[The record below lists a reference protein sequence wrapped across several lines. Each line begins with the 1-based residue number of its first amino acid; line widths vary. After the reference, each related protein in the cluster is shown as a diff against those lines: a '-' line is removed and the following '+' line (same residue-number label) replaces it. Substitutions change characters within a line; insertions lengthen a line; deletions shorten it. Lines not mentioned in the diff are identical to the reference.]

1 MGVEV
6 SFAIAPR
13 HNQCKGQTE
22 KDTNSIDMQVAARE
36 SVRSQASPE
45 NVLVVFGGL
54 LLVMLLAALD
64 STIVATALPTIV
76 GEFGGLA
83 HISWVVTAY
92 LLAQTI
98 VTPIY
103 GKLGDLYGRKRV
115 LQVAIVIFLIGSALC
130 GLSQSMSHLIIFRA
144 VQGLGGGGLMVTTQ
158 AVVADVVPPRARG
171 RYQGIFG
178 AAFGFASIA
187 GPLVGG
193 YFTTHWTWRWI
204 FYINLPVG
212 IIALVVLAATLPAQS
227 SYARHA
233 IDYVGAAVLALAL
246 ASVVLVTDLGGAVY
260 SWSSPLM
267 IGLIVT
273 AVAGLI
279 AFVVVERRARE
290 PILPLPLFRT
300 RDVWVTSVV
309 GLIVGFALIGSVTY
323 LPVFLQIVKGL
334 SPTESGLRMVPLMAG
349 TLLTSIIA
357 GQLVSRT
364 GKYKL
369 FPIIGTTIV
378 TISLL
383 LISRMTAE
391 TSTLVAS
398 LYMLLLGLGL
408 GFVMQVL
415 IIAVQ
420 NAVDYRELGVAT
432 SNAILFRFIGGSLGT
447 ALLGAVLAT
456 QLHANVQR
464 LMPGAGTDALNLISP
479 QALAGLTPAVRAAY
493 TEAFVVSLST
503 VFLLAAAISFVG
515 LIFALLLPERP
526 LRETIAAAAESD
538 IGGDI
543 AQTFYMPTDT
553 DSREQL
559 LRGLAVLADRDVR
572 RRYIAS
578 IVTRAGVDLS
588 PTAAW
593 LLVQIE
599 REPDV
604 HVQELG
610 RRGKCDANKLK
621 SATAEL
627 LQESLIA
634 TDSVADVYRLTE
646 PGCETYNRLVTARRE
661 HLAELWPEWSPQKR
675 EEVAQILRRLARE
688 LIPEAG

>member
-1 MGVEV
+1 MQ
-6 SFAIAPR
+6 AAAPADVTSR
-13 HNQCKGQTE
+13 
-22 KDTNSIDMQVAARE
+22 
-36 SVRSQASPE
+36 ASHD

-115 LQVAIVIFLIGSALC
+115 LQFAIVLFLIGSALC
-130 GLSQSMSHLIIFRA
+130 GLSQSMNHLIIFRA

-178 AAFGFASIA
+178 AAFGFASVA

-233 IDYVGAAVLALAL
+233 VDYAGAALLALTL
-246 ASVVLVTDLGGAVY
+246 ASIVLVTDLGGTVY
-260 SWSSPLM
+260 QWSSPLM
-267 IGLIVT
+267 VGLIVI
-273 AVAGLI
+273 AIAGLI
-279 AFVVVERRARE
+279 AFVLVERRARE
-290 PILPLPLFRT
+290 PILPLQLFRV

-334 SPTESGLRMVPLMAG
+334 SPTESGLRMVPLMGG
-349 TLLTSIIA
+349 TLVTSILA

-369 FPIIGTTIV
+369 FPIMGTTIV
-378 TISLL
+378 ALSLL

-391 TSTLVAS
+391 TSMLAAS

-456 QLHANVQR
+456 QLHGHVQR
-464 LMPGAGTDALNLISP
+464 LMPGSAALDLISP
-479 QALAGLTPAVRAAY
+479 QSLAGFSPAVRGAY
-493 TEAFVVSLST
+493 TEAFVASLST
-503 VFLLAAAISFVG
+503 VFLVAAVIAFFG
-515 LIFALLLPERP
+515 LLVTLLLPERP

-538 IGGDI
+538 IGGEI
-543 AQTFYMPTDT
+543 AQTFAMPTDT
-553 DSREQL
+553 GSREQL

-578 IVTRAGVDLS
+578 IVARAGVDLS

-599 REPDV
+599 REPGV
-604 HVQELG
+604 NVNELG
-610 RRGKCDANKLK
+610 RRGKCDATSLK
-621 SATAEL
+621 DGTAEL
-627 LQESLIA
+627 LQKSLIA
-634 TDSVADVYRLTE
+634 AGSVAAVYQLTE
-646 PGCETYNRLVTARRE
+646 AGCEMYNRLVAARRE

-675 EEVAQILRRLARE
+675 EEVAELLRQLVRE
-688 LIPEAG
+688 LIPEAEVA

>member
-1 MGVEV
+1 M
-6 SFAIAPR
+6 AAAAPVDL
-13 HNQCKGQTE
+13 T
-22 KDTNSIDMQVAARE
+22 
-36 SVRSQASPE
+36 SQASHD

-115 LQVAIVIFLIGSALC
+115 LQVAIVIFLVGSALC

-227 SYARHA
+227 SFARHA
-233 IDYVGAAVLALAL
+233 IDYLGAALLAVTL
-246 ASVVLVTDLGGAVY
+246 ASIVLVTDLGGTVY
-260 SWSSPLM
+260 EFSSPLM
-267 IGLIVT
+267 IALIVIS
-273 AVAGLI
+273 VAGLI
-279 AFVVVERRARE
+279 AFVVVERRASE

-349 TLLTSIIA
+349 TLVTSIIA

-364 GKYKL
+364 GKYRL

-378 TISLL
+378 TLSLL

-391 TSTLVAS
+391 TSTLAAS

-420 NAVDYRELGVAT
+420 NAVDYRDLGVAT

-456 QLHANVQR
+456 QLNANVQR
-464 LMPGAGTDALNLISP
+464 LMPGTAALDSISP
-479 QALAGLTPAVRAAY
+479 QALNGLSPALRAAY
-493 TEAFVVSLST
+493 TEAFVASLSS
-503 VFLLAAAISFVG
+503 VFLVAAVISFFG
-515 LIFALLLPERP
+515 LLVALLLPERP
-526 LRETIAAAAESD
+526 LRETIAAAAETD
-538 IGGDI
+538 IGGEI
-543 AQTFYMPTDT
+543 AQTFSMPTDT
-553 DSREQL
+553 DSRKKL

-572 RRYIAS
+572 RRYIAAV
-578 IVTRAGVDLS
+578 VTRSGVDLS
-588 PTAAW
+588 PIAAW

-599 REPDV
+599 RERDIDV
-604 HVQELG
+604 NELC
-610 RRGKCDANKLK
+610 RKGKCDARNLK
-621 SATAEL
+621 TATDEL
-627 LQESLIA
+627 LQKSLIA
-634 TDSVADVYRLTE
+634 GGDVSNVYRLTHE
-646 PGCETYNRLVTARRE
+646 GCKIYNRLVAARRE
-661 HLAELWPEWSPQKR
+661 HLAEMWPEWSPKKR
-675 EEVAQILRRLARE
+675 EEVYEILRRLARE
-688 LIPEAG
+688 LIPEAEAA

>member
-1 MGVEV
+1 MEAAAPVEIT
-6 SFAIAPR
+6 SGTS
-13 HNQCKGQTE
+13 H
-22 KDTNSIDMQVAARE
+22 D
-36 SVRSQASPE
+36 

-227 SYARHA
+227 SFARHA
-233 IDYVGAAVLALAL
+233 IDYLGASLLALTL
-246 ASVVLVTDLGGAVY
+246 ASIVLVTDLGGTVY
-260 SWSSPLM
+260 EFSSPLM
-267 IGLIVT
+267 IALI
-273 AVAGLI
+273 AISVAGLI
-279 AFVVVERRARE
+279 GFILVERRAGE
-290 PILPLPLFRT
+290 PILPLRLFRT

-334 SPTESGLRMVPLMAG
+334 SPTESGLRMVPLMTG
-349 TLLTSIIA
+349 TLVTSIVA

-378 TISLL
+378 TLSLL
-383 LISRMTAE
+383 LISRMTGE
-391 TSTLVAS
+391 TSALAAS

-420 NAVDYRELGVAT
+420 NAVDYRDLGVAT

-456 QLHANVQR
+456 QLNANVQR
-464 LMPGAGTDALNLISP
+464 LMPGTSALDSISP
-479 QALAGLTPAVRAAY
+479 QALAGLSPSLRAAY
-493 TEAFVVSLST
+493 TAAFVASLST
-503 VFLLAAAISFVG
+503 VFLVAAAISFFG
-515 LIFALLLPERP
+515 LVIALLLPERP

-538 IGGDI
+538 IGGEI
-543 AQTFYMPTDT
+543 AQTFSMPTDT
-553 DSREQL
+553 DSRKKL

-572 RRYIAS
+572 RRYIAAV
-578 IVTRAGVDLS
+578 VTRSGVDLS

-599 REPDV
+599 RDRGLDV
-604 HVQELG
+604 NELC
-610 RRGKCDANKLK
+610 RRGKCDPKNLQN
-621 SATAEL
+621 ATADL
-627 LQESLIA
+627 LHKSLIEA
-634 TDSVADVYRLTE
+634 DGVANVYRLTGA
-646 PGCETYNRLVTARRE
+646 GCETYNRLVTARRE
-661 HLAELWPEWSPQKR
+661 HLAELWPEWSPKKR
-675 EEVAQILRRLARE
+675 EEVYEILRRLARE
-688 LIPEAG
+688 LIPEANAV

>member
-1 MGVEV
+1 
-6 SFAIAPR
+6 
-13 HNQCKGQTE
+13 
-22 KDTNSIDMQVAARE
+22 MQAAA
-36 SVRSQASPE
+36 SADVTSQATSD

-130 GLSQSMSHLIIFRA
+130 GLSQSMTHLIIFRA

-212 IIALVVLAATLPAQS
+212 IIALLVLAATLPAQS
-227 SYARHA
+227 SFARHA
-233 IDYVGAAVLALAL
+233 IDYVGAALLAVTL
-246 ASVVLVTDLGGAVY
+246 ASIVLVTDLGGTVY
-260 SWSSPLM
+260 AWSSPLM
-267 IGLIVT
+267 IALIVI

-279 AFVVVERRARE
+279 AFVLIERRASE
-290 PILPLPLFRT
+290 PILPLQLFRM

-349 TLLTSIIA
+349 TLVTSILA

-378 TISLL
+378 ALSLL

-391 TSTLVAS
+391 TSALAAS
-398 LYMLLLGLGL
+398 LYMSLLGLGL

-432 SNAILFRFIGGSLGT
+432 SNAILFRFVGGSLGT
-447 ALLGAVLAT
+447 ALLGAILAT
-456 QLHANVQR
+456 QLDANVQH
-464 LMPGAGTDALNLISP
+464 LMPGTAALDLISP
-479 QALAGLTPAVRAAY
+479 QALAGLSPAVRTAY
-493 TEAFVVSLST
+493 IDAFVASLST
-503 VFLLAAAISFVG
+503 VFLVAAAISLVG
-515 LIFALLLPERP
+515 LLVALLLPERP
-526 LRETIAAAAESD
+526 LRETIAAATEAD
-538 IGGDI
+538 VGGEI
-543 AQTFYMPTDT
+543 QHTFLMPTGT
-553 DSREQL
+553 DSRRQL
-559 LRGLAVLADRDVR
+559 LRGLAVLADRDVTR
-572 RRYIAS
+572 DAIKS
-578 IVTRAGVDLS
+578 IVARAGVDLS

-599 REPDV
+599 RERDV
-604 HVQELG
+604 DVNELA
-610 RRGKCDANKLK
+610 RRGKFDAKILQN
-621 SATAEL
+621 ATAEL
-627 LQESLIA
+627 LSGSLITPA
-634 TDSVADVYRLTE
+634 AADVYQLTKA
-646 PGCETYNRLVTARRE
+646 GCDIYNRLVVARRE
-661 HLAELWPEWSPQKR
+661 HLAELWPEWSPKKR
-675 EEVAQILRRLARE
+675 EEVADILRRLARE
-688 LIPEAG
+688 LVPEAKAV

>member
-1 MGVEV
+1 ME
-6 SFAIAPR
+6 
-13 HNQCKGQTE
+13 
-22 KDTNSIDMQVAARE
+22 AAATADLTSR
-36 SVRSQASPE
+36 ASHD

-115 LQVAIVIFLIGSALC
+115 LQAAIVIFLAGSALC
-130 GLSQSMSHLIIFRA
+130 GLSQSMSHLILFRA
-144 VQGLGGGGLMVTTQ
+144 VQGFGGGGLMVTTQ
-158 AVVADVVPPRARG
+158 AIVADVVPPRARG

-227 SYARHA
+227 SFAKHA
-233 IDYVGAAVLALAL
+233 IDYLGAALLALTLAAL
-246 ASVVLVTDLGGAVY
+246 VLLTDLGGTVY
-260 SWSSPLM
+260 EWSSPLM
-267 IGLIVT
+267 IALIASSIGGLI
-273 AVAGLI
+273 G
-279 AFVVVERRARE
+279 FVLVERRARE
-290 PILPLPLFRT
+290 PILPLQLFRT

-349 TLLTSIIA
+349 TLVTSIIA

-364 GKYKL
+364 GRYKL

-378 TISLL
+378 TLSLL
-383 LISRMTAE
+383 LISRMTSE
-391 TSTLVAS
+391 TSTLAAS

-420 NAVDYRELGVAT
+420 NAVEYRDLGVAT

-456 QLHANVQR
+456 QLNANVQQR
-464 LMPGAGTDALNLISP
+464 IPGTGALDSISP
-479 QALAGLTPAVRAAY
+479 QALAGLTPALRTAY
-493 TEAFVVSLST
+493 TEAFVASLST
-503 VFLLAAAISFVG
+503 VFLLAAIISFFG
-515 LIFALLLPERP
+515 LLVALLLPERP
-526 LRETIAAAAESD
+526 LRETIAAAAETD
-538 IGGDI
+538 IGGEI
-543 AQTFYMPTDT
+543 AHTFSMPTDT
-553 DSREQL
+553 DSRKQL
-559 LRGLAVLADRDVR
+559 LRGLAVLADRDVHR
-572 RRYIAS
+572 NSIVS

-588 PTAAW
+588 STAAW

-599 REPDV
+599 REHDMDV
-604 HVQELG
+604 NELC
-610 RRGKCDANKLK
+610 RKGKCDARSL
-621 SATAEL
+621 SAATAEL
-627 LQESLIA
+627 LQKSLIA
-634 TDSVADVYRLTE
+634 AGPIANVYRLTE
-646 PGCETYNRLVTARRE
+646 AGCETYNRLVTARRE
-661 HLAELWPEWSPQKR
+661 HLAELWPEWSPKKR
-675 EEVAQILRRLARE
+675 EEVAEILRRLARE
-688 LIPEAG
+688 LVPEAEAA

>member
-1 MGVEV
+1 
-6 SFAIAPR
+6 
-13 HNQCKGQTE
+13 
-22 KDTNSIDMQVAARE
+22 MQVAAPADLTSR
-36 SVRSQASPE
+36 ASPD
-45 NVLVVFGGL
+45 NLLVVFGGL

-144 VQGLGGGGLMVTTQ
+144 IQGLGGGGLMVTTQ

-233 IDYVGAAVLALAL
+233 IDYAGAAVLALTL

-260 SWSSPLM
+260 SWLSPMMVGLM
-267 IGLIVT
+267 AIS
-273 AVAGLI
+273 VAGLI
-279 AFVVVERRARE
+279 VFVLVERRARQ
-290 PILPLPLFRT
+290 PILPLQLFLT

-323 LPVFLQIVKGL
+323 LPVYLQIVKGL

-349 TLLTSIIA
+349 TLVTSILA

-369 FPIIGTTIV
+369 FPIIGTAIV
-378 TISLL
+378 ALSLL

-391 TSTLVAS
+391 TSMLAAS
-398 LYMLLLGLGL
+398 LYMSLLGLGL

-432 SNAILFRFIGGSLGT
+432 SNAILFRYIGGSLGT

-456 QLHANVQR
+456 QLQANVQR
-464 LMPGAGTDALNLISP
+464 LMPGTAALDLISP
-479 QALAGLTPAVRAAY
+479 QALAGLSPAIRGAY
-493 TEAFVVSLST
+493 IEAFVASLST
-503 VFLLAAAISFVG
+503 VFLVAAVIACFG
-515 LIFALLLPERP
+515 LLVALLLPERP
-526 LRETIAAAAESD
+526 LRETIAAATEAD
-538 IGGDI
+538 IGGEI
-543 AQTFYMPTDT
+543 GQTFAMPVDT
-553 DSREQL
+553 DSRKQL

-578 IVTRAGVDLS
+578 IVARAGVDLS

-599 REPDV
+599 RERGVDV
-604 HVQELG
+604 NELG
-610 RRGKCDANKLK
+610 RRGKCDAKNLQ
-621 SATAEL
+621 AAAAEL
-627 LQESLIA
+627 LHKSLIA
-634 TDSVADVYRLTE
+634 AGADADVYRLTE
-646 PGCETYNRLVTARRE
+646 AGCEIYNRLVAARRE
-661 HLAELWPEWSPQKR
+661 HLAELWPEWSPKKR
-675 EEVAQILRRLARE
+675 EEVAEILRRLARE
-688 LIPEAG
+688 LIPEAEAA

>member
-1 MGVEV
+1 MQ
-6 SFAIAPR
+6 ATAPAEL
-13 HNQCKGQTE
+13 T
-22 KDTNSIDMQVAARE
+22 SP
-36 SVRSQASPE
+36 ASRDKL
-45 NVLVVFGGL
+45 LVVFGGL

-98 VTPIY
+98 VTPVY

-130 GLSQSMSHLIIFRA
+130 GLSQSMTHLIIFRG

-158 AVVADVVPPRARG
+158 AVVADVVPARQRG
-171 RYQGIFG
+171 RYQGVFG

-204 FYINLPVG
+204 FYINLPLG
-212 IIALVVLAATLPAQS
+212 IIALLVLAATLPAQS

-233 IDYVGAAVLALAL
+233 IDYAGAALLALTL
-246 ASVVLVTDLGGAVY
+246 ASVVLVTDLGGTVY

-267 IGLIVT
+267 IALIVI
-273 AVAGLI
+273 AVVGLI
-279 AFVVVERRARE
+279 AFIMVERRARE
-290 PILPLPLFRT
+290 PILPLQLFRL

-349 TLLTSIIA
+349 TLVTSILA

-369 FPIIGTTIV
+369 FPIIGTIMV
-378 TISLL
+378 TIALL
-383 LISRMTAE
+383 LISRMTAQ
-391 TSTLVAS
+391 TTTLGAS
-398 LYMLLLGLGL
+398 SYMLLLGFGL

-420 NAVDYRELGVAT
+420 NAVEYRELGVAT

-447 ALLGAVLAT
+447 ALLGAILAS
-456 QLHANVQR
+456 QLYTNAQR
-464 LMPGAGTDALNLISP
+464 LMPGTAALDSISP
-479 QALAGLTPAVRAAY
+479 QSLAGLSPSLRDAY

-503 VFLLAAAISFVG
+503 VFLVAAAIAFFG
-515 LIFALLLPERP
+515 LLVALLLPERP
-526 LRETIAAAAESD
+526 LRETIAAAAEGD
-538 IGGDI
+538 IGGEI
-543 AQTFYMPTDT
+543 AQTFPMATDT
-553 DSREQL
+553 GSREQL

-578 IVTRAGVDLS
+578 IVTRAGLDLS
-588 PTAAW
+588 PAAAW
-593 LLVQIE
+593 LLIQIE
-599 REPDV
+599 RERDV
-604 HVQELG
+604 DVNELG
-610 RRGKCDANKLK
+610 RRGKVKPESLK
-621 SATAEL
+621 AATEEL
-627 LQESLIA
+627 LQRSLIA
-634 TDSVADVYRLTE
+634 AGRVANVYGLTE
-646 PGCETYNRLVTARRE
+646 AGCEIYNRLAVARRE
-661 HLAELWPEWSPQKR
+661 QLAELWPEWSPKKR
-675 EEVAQILRRLARE
+675 EEVAELLRRLARE
-688 LIPEAG
+688 LIPEAETA

>member
-1 MGVEV
+1 
-6 SFAIAPR
+6 
-13 HNQCKGQTE
+13 
-22 KDTNSIDMQVAARE
+22 MQVAAPADLTSRT
-36 SVRSQASPE
+36 SHD

-144 VQGLGGGGLMVTTQ
+144 IQGLGGGGLMVTTQ

-233 IDYVGAAVLALAL
+233 IDYLGAALLALTL
-246 ASVVLVTDLGGAVY
+246 ASIVLVTDLGGTVY
-260 SWSSPLM
+260 EWSSPIM
-267 IGLIVT
+267 IGLIVL
-273 AVAGLI
+273 AVGGLI

-290 PILPLPLFRT
+290 PILPLQLFRT

-349 TLLTSIIA
+349 TLVTSIIV

-364 GKYKL
+364 GKYRL
-369 FPIIGTTIV
+369 FPIIGTAIV
-378 TISLL
+378 AISLL

-391 TSTLVAS
+391 TSTLGAS
-398 LYMLLLGLGL
+398 FYMLLLGLGL

-420 NAVDYRELGVAT
+420 NAVDYRDLGVAT

-456 QLHANVQR
+456 QLHAHVQR
-464 LMPGAGTDALNLISP
+464 LMPGPAALDLISP
-479 QALAGLTPAVRAAY
+479 QALAGLSPAVRGAY
-493 TEAFVVSLST
+493 IEAFVASLST
-503 VFLLAAAISFVG
+503 VFLVAAIIAFFG
-515 LIFALLLPERP
+515 LLVALLLPERP
-526 LRETIAAAAESD
+526 LRETIAAAAQED
-538 IGGDI
+538 IGNEI
-543 AQTFYMPTDT
+543 AQTFSMPTNT

-588 PTAAW
+588 TTQAW

-599 REPDV
+599 RERGV
-604 HVQELG
+604 EVNELG
-610 RRGKCDANKLK
+610 RRGKCDAKKL
-621 SATAEL
+621 AAAAAEL
-627 LQESLIA
+627 LDKSLIA
-634 TDSVADVYRLTE
+634 AGSAANVYALTE
-646 PGCETYNRLVTARRE
+646 AGCGIYNRLVAARRE
-661 HLAELWPEWSPQKR
+661 HLAELWPEWSPKKR
-675 EEVAQILRRLARE
+675 EEVAELLRRLARE
-688 LIPEAG
+688 LVPEADTA

>member
-1 MGVEV
+1 
-6 SFAIAPR
+6 
-13 HNQCKGQTE
+13 
-22 KDTNSIDMQVAARE
+22 MQAAA
-36 SVRSQASPE
+36 SADVTSQATSD

-130 GLSQSMSHLIIFRA
+130 GLSQSMTHLIIFRA

-212 IIALVVLAATLPAQS
+212 IIALLVLAATLPAQS
-227 SYARHA
+227 SFARHA
-233 IDYVGAAVLALAL
+233 IDYVGAALLAVTL
-246 ASVVLVTDLGGAVY
+246 ASIVLVTDLGGTVY
-260 SWSSPLM
+260 AWSSPLM
-267 IGLIVT
+267 IALIVI

-279 AFVVVERRARE
+279 AFVLIERRASE
-290 PILPLPLFRT
+290 PILPLQLFRM

-349 TLLTSIIA
+349 TLVTSILA

-378 TISLL
+378 ALSLL

-391 TSTLVAS
+391 TSALAAS
-398 LYMLLLGLGL
+398 LYMSLLGLGL

-432 SNAILFRFIGGSLGT
+432 SNAILFRFVGGSLGT
-447 ALLGAVLAT
+447 ALLGAILAT
-456 QLHANVQR
+456 QLDANVQR
-464 LMPGAGTDALNLISP
+464 LMPGTAALDLISP
-479 QALAGLTPAVRAAY
+479 QALAGLSPAVRTAY
-493 TEAFVVSLST
+493 IDAFVASLST
-503 VFLLAAAISFVG
+503 VFLVAAAISLVG
-515 LIFALLLPERP
+515 LFVALLLPEHP
-526 LRETIAAAAESD
+526 LRETIAAATEAD
-538 IGGDI
+538 VGGEI
-543 AQTFYMPTDT
+543 QHTFLMPTGT
-553 DSREQL
+553 DSRRQL
-559 LRGLAVLADRDVR
+559 LRGLAVLADRDVTR
-572 RRYIAS
+572 DAIKS
-578 IVTRAGVDLS
+578 IVARAGVDLS

-599 REPDV
+599 RERDV
-604 HVQELG
+604 DVNELA
-610 RRGKCDANKLK
+610 RRGKFDAKILQN
-621 SATAEL
+621 ATAEL
-627 LQESLIA
+627 LSGSLITPA
-634 TDSVADVYRLTE
+634 AADVYQLTKA
-646 PGCETYNRLVTARRE
+646 GCDIYNRLVVARRE
-661 HLAELWPEWSPQKR
+661 HLAELWPEWSPKKR
-675 EEVAQILRRLARE
+675 EEVADILRRLARE
-688 LIPEAG
+688 LVPEAKAV

>member
-1 MGVEV
+1 
-6 SFAIAPR
+6 
-13 HNQCKGQTE
+13 
-22 KDTNSIDMQVAARE
+22 MQVAASADLTSR
-36 SVRSQASPE
+36 ASHD

-227 SYARHA
+227 SFARHA
-233 IDYVGAAVLALAL
+233 IDYTGAAALALTL
-246 ASVVLVTDLGGAVY
+246 ASVVLVTDLGGTVFQ
-260 SWSSPLM
+260 WSSPLM
-267 IGLIVT
+267 VGLIVI

-279 AFVVVERRARE
+279 AFVLVERRARE
-290 PILPLPLFRT
+290 PILPLQLIRM
-300 RDVWVTSVV
+300 RDVWVTSLV
-309 GLIVGFALIGSVTY
+309 GLVVGFALIGSVTY

-334 SPTESGLRMVPLMAG
+334 SPTESGLRMVPLMGG
-349 TLLTSIIA
+349 TLVTSILA

-383 LISRMTAE
+383 LISRMTAT
-391 TSTLVAS
+391 TSTLAAS

-447 ALLGAVLAT
+447 ALLGAILAT
-456 QLHANVQR
+456 QLNANVQR
-464 LMPGAGTDALNLISP
+464 LMPGTAALDLISP
-479 QALAGLTPAVRAAY
+479 QALAGLSPAVRSAY
-493 TEAFVVSLST
+493 IEAFVASLST
-503 VFLLAAAISFVG
+503 VFLVAAAIACFG
-515 LIFALLLPERP
+515 LLVALLLPERP
-526 LRETIAAAAESD
+526 LRETIAAAAEAD
-538 IGGDI
+538 IGGEI
-543 AQTFYMPTDT
+543 AQTFAMPAGR

-578 IVTRAGVDLS
+578 IVTRAEVDLG

-593 LLVQIE
+593 LLVHIE
-599 REPDV
+599 RERGVDV
-604 HVQELG
+604 NELG
-610 RRGKCDANKLK
+610 RRGKCDAKNLK
-621 SATAEL
+621 AATAEL
-627 LQESLIA
+627 LQQSLIA
-634 TDSVADVYRLTE
+634 AGSVGDVYRLTE
-646 PGCETYNRLVTARRE
+646 AGCEIYNRLVAARRE
-661 HLAELWPEWSPQKR
+661 HLAELWPEWSPKKR
-675 EEVAQILRRLARE
+675 EEVAEILRRLARE
-688 LIPEAG
+688 LIPEAEAA

>member
-1 MGVEV
+1 MQRSG
-6 SFAIAPR
+6 AMQAAAPVDLT
-13 HNQCKGQTE
+13 KP
-22 KDTNSIDMQVAARE
+22 A
-36 SVRSQASPE
+36 SQE
-45 NVLVVFGGL
+45 NVLVIFGGL

-103 GKLGDLYGRKRV
+103 GKLGDHYGRKRV

-144 VQGLGGGGLMVTTQ
+144 IQGLGGGGLMVTTQ
-158 AVVADVVPPRARG
+158 AVVADIVPPRARG

-233 IDYVGAAVLALAL
+233 VDYVGAAALAL
-246 ASVVLVTDLGGAVY
+246 TLASLVLVTDLGGTVY
-260 SWSSPLM
+260 AWSSPLM
-267 IGLIVT
+267 VTLIVS

-279 AFVVVERRARE
+279 AFIFVERRAPE
-290 PILPLPLFRT
+290 PILPLQLFRT

-323 LPVFLQIVKGL
+323 LPVYLQIVKGL
-334 SPTESGLRMVPLMAG
+334 SPTESGLWMVPLMGG
-349 TLLTSIIA
+349 TLLTSILA

-369 FPIIGTTIV
+369 FPIIGTAMV
-378 TISLL
+378 TLALL

-391 TSTLVAS
+391 TSTLTAS

-456 QLHANVQR
+456 QLHANVER
-464 LMPGAGTDALNLISP
+464 LMPGTAALDLISP
-479 QALAGLTPAVRAAY
+479 QALAGLSPEVRAAY
-493 TEAFVVSLST
+493 IEAFVASLST
-503 VFLLAAAISFVG
+503 VFLVATAISFVG
-515 LIFALLLPERP
+515 LLVSLLLPERP

-538 IGGDI
+538 IGGEI
-543 AQTFYMPTDT
+543 GQTFAMPADT

-572 RRYIAS
+572 RRYISS

-588 PTAAW
+588 ATAAW

-599 REPDV
+599 RERGVDV
-604 HVQELG
+604 NELG
-610 RRGKCDANKLK
+610 RRGKCEAKKLK
-621 SATAEL
+621 AATAEL
-627 LQESLIA
+627 SDKSLISA
-634 TDSVADVYRLTE
+634 EQVGDVYRLTE
-646 PGCETYNRLVTARRE
+646 AGCETYNRLVAARRE
-661 HLAELWPEWSPQKR
+661 HLAELWPEWSPKKR
-675 EEVAQILRRLARE
+675 EEVAEILRRLARE
-688 LIPEAG
+688 LIPEAEAA

>member
-1 MGVEV
+1 
-6 SFAIAPR
+6 
-13 HNQCKGQTE
+13 
-22 KDTNSIDMQVAARE
+22 MQAA
-36 SVRSQASPE
+36 ASADLTSRTSHD

-178 AAFGFASIA
+178 AAYGFASIA

-227 SYARHA
+227 SFASHA
-233 IDYVGAAVLALAL
+233 IDYLGAALLALTL
-246 ASVVLVTDLGGAVY
+246 AAIVLVTDLGGSVY
-260 SWSSPLM
+260 PWSSPLL
-267 IGLIVT
+267 IALIVI
-273 AVAGLI
+273 AGAGLI
-279 AFVVVERRARE
+279 GFVLVEGRARE
-290 PILPLPLFRT
+290 PILPLQLFRS

-349 TLLTSIIA
+349 TLVTSIIA

-369 FPIIGTTIV
+369 FPIVGTIIV
-378 TISLL
+378 TLSLF
-383 LISRMTAE
+383 LISRMTGE
-391 TSTLVAS
+391 TSTLAAS

-420 NAVDYRELGVAT
+420 NAVDYRDLGVAT

-456 QLHANVQR
+456 QLGANVQR
-464 LMPGAGTDALNLISP
+464 LIPGTAALDSISP
-479 QALAGLTPAVRAAY
+479 QALAGLSPALRAAY
-493 TEAFVVSLST
+493 TEAFVASLST
-503 VFLLAAAISFVG
+503 VFVVAAAISFFG
-515 LIFALLLPERP
+515 LLVALLLPERP
-526 LRETIAAAAESD
+526 LRETIAAAAEAD
-538 IGGDI
+538 IGGEI
-543 AQTFYMPTDT
+543 SQAFPMATDT

-572 RRYIAS
+572 RRYIAG
-578 IVTRAGVDLS
+578 IVKRAGVDLS

-599 REPDV
+599 RERDV
-604 HVQELG
+604 DVNELG
-610 RRGKCDANKLK
+610 RRGKCDAKNLQ
-621 SATAEL
+621 AAIAEL
-627 LQESLIA
+627 LQQSLIA
-634 TDSVADVYRLTE
+634 AGSVAGVYRLTE
-646 PGCETYNRLVTARRE
+646 AGCETYNRLVAARRA
-661 HLAELWPEWSPQKR
+661 HLADLWPEWSPKKR
-675 EEVAQILRRLARE
+675 EEVAEILRRLARE
-688 LIPEAG
+688 LIPEAEAA